1 MAKKILFIFKNKENL
16 KRTAIFVLTFAFL
29 FFVLATSLVTAR
41 YNLTVGDT
49 AKSDIKAQ
57 REVED
62 VTLTEE
68 RRQQAMDAVPLQ
80 YKKKTEVKTE
90 AVDNINEFFSELKQT
105 DKTGKTQ
112 TQFSLTDSQAKYMA
126 SLKEDQVA
134 ALQKLLVATIE
145 ELYDKNNISDD
156 SQSNYKADI
165 KNAQEFIKTKVD
177 SSNLPEASK
186 EIAAEMGRYEIR
198 PNFYYDEVKTDKLKY
213 EAAKAVEPVMIGK
226 GQIIVKAGD
235 KITEYQ
241 LSLLEDLGLLKSNV
255 FYSAYLYA
263 SLGVLIL
270 LVMSLQWLYLFSCYP
285 GIFNDNKKMMLINLL
300 NCAAILLARTVDIA
314 SPFLIP
320 LAFIPMLF
328 TIVVNNRV
336 SLASSALNCILISGA
351 VNFDIE
357 ITILAV
363 MNALIGSMVTRKL
376 QHRSEILYGAVF
388 VGAANA
394 IMALSVGL
402 LLSSNIGDIIRKTIF
417 VLIAGIL
424 SGVLTIGSLPI
435 IEHLFDVI
443 TNTKLLELS
452 NPNSP
457 LLKKLLME
465 APGTYHH
472 SVLVGNLAEVATE
485 AVGGNPVFA
494 RVCAFYHD
502 VGKIKRPYYFV
513 ENQLENDNPHDKISP
528 DVSTQLII
536 AHVRDGVELAKEY
549 KLPRGIIDV
558 IEQHHGTSLVQYFYV
573 TVKNKSENPSDI
585 EDKDFRYKGP
595 VPETKEAAIILLA
608 DSVEAA
614 VRSITEPTRE
624 KFEEKVNFII
634 KSKINDRQL
643 DRCDLTFKD
652 IEKIRMAFIK
662 VLNGIYHSRI
672 EYPE

>member
-1 MAKKILFIFKNKENL
+1 MAKKFLFKNRENF
-16 KRTAIFVLTFAFL
+16 KKTAIFIFTYAIL

-62 VTLTEE
+62 VALTEE

-80 YKKKTEVKTE
+80 YNKKSEVKTE
-90 AVDNINEFFSELKQT
+90 AVNNINEFFDTLKQI
-105 DKTGKTQ
+105 D
-112 TQFSLTDSQAKYMA
+112 SSQAKFGLTESEIKYLA
-126 SLKEDQVA
+126 GLKEDQTA
-134 ALQKLLVATIE
+134 ALRQFLVATIM
-145 ELYDKNNISDD
+145 ELYDKNTISDD
-156 SQSNYKADI
+156 SQSGYKADI
-165 KNAQEFIKTKVD
+165 KNAQEFIKKKAD
-177 SSNLPEASK
+177 SSNLPAALK
-186 EIAAEMGRYEIR
+186 EIAAEMGSYEIR
-198 PNFYYDEVKTDKLKY
+198 PNFYYDEVKTEKMRY
-213 EAAKAVEPVMIGK
+213 EAAKAVEPVMIEK
-226 GQIIVKAGD
+226 GQIIVKTGD

-241 LSLLEDLGLLKSNV
+241 FSLLEDLGLLKSNM
-255 FYSAYLYA
+255 FYSAYLYV

-270 LVMSLQWLYLFSCYP
+270 LVMSLQWLYLYSCYP
-285 GIFNDNKKMMLINLL
+285 GIFSDSRKMMLINLL
-300 NCAAILLARTVDIA
+300 NCAAIMLARTVDIA

-328 TIVVNNRV
+328 TIVVNNRI

-357 ITILAV
+357 VTILAV
-363 MNALIGSMVTRKL
+363 MNALVGAMVTRKL
-376 QHRSEILYGAVF
+376 QHRNEILYGALF

-394 IMALSVGL
+394 IMAFSVGL
-402 LLSSNIGDIIRKTIF
+402 LLSSNMGDIIRKTIF

-424 SGVLTIGSLPI
+424 SGVLTVGSLPI

-452 NPNSP
+452 NPNNP
-457 LLKKLLME
+457 LLKKLLVE

-502 VGKIKRPYYFV
+502 VGKIRRPYYFT
-513 ENQLENDNPHDKISP
+513 ENQLENDNPHDKMTP
-528 DVSTQLII
+528 NVSAQLII
-536 AHVRDGVELAKEY
+536 SHVRDGVELAKEY
-549 KLPRGIIDV
+549 KLPKGIIDV
-558 IEQHHGTSLVQYFYV
+558 IEQHHGTSLAQYFYV
-573 TVKNKSENPSDI
+573 TVKNNSENPSDI
-585 EDKDFRYKGP
+585 DDKDFRYKGP
-595 VPETKEAAIILLA
+595 VPETKEAAILLLA

-614 VRSITEPTRE
+614 VRSITGPTRE
-624 KFEEKVNFII
+624 KFEEKVNCII
-634 KSKINDRQL
+634 KSKIDDRQL

-652 IEKIRMAFIK
+652 LEKIRKAFIK
-662 VLNGIYHSRI
+662 VLNGIYHNRI
-672 EYPE
+672 EYPEEKTGR